1 MTARR
6 CQGAR
11 HYLITILKARNTYK
25 ALRRQAKRNCRL
37 IALLFLSVLALSLWT
52 RAQGAEAATYY
63 VSTSGSDSGSG
74 SVSSPFKTIQKGA
87 NIVNPGDTV
96 YVRGGTYYQ
105 RVSLTRSGSSAGHI
119 TFQNYPGETPVLDGT
134 GLGAGYMFAG
144 TDVSYLKIIGL
155 TVQNYTGGG
164 IFVQTSAG
172 KASHIEIRNNTVQN
186 QACDSS
192 QTYLNDAISINAWPW
207 QSSNSITDIVIDGNS
222 LSNINNVCAN
232 EALTISGEIHRFQI
246 TNNTLDAVTDIGID
260 VIGQNE
266 NGQYGRAG
274 EFPTNGI
281 ISGNEIKNSQT
292 DSRQYAAAIYLD
304 GAQNVTIEKN
314 IVHDNSDIGIDPST
328 EQSGF
333 TTQNIIIRNNVLWN
347 NGRGIDFG
355 GSWKGTT
362 AGIRVVHNTV
372 VVTTTGKQSC
382 FAMGKGTDI
391 VGKNNIAYFGSS
403 GTFYILM
410 HGAVAGTNTQTLDYN
425 DYYPASQAGLLYWY
439 GMKSSGFYKSLSA
452 YQVGTGQDANSIA
465 QNPLFTAPDNHDFT
479 LQRNSP
485 CIDAG
490 GFLTSTT
497 SAGSGTA
504 IPVADAKYFNDGYG
518 ISGVSGDTIRVGSN
532 TVTVRAVNYS
542 LNTITAD
549 RSISWNKGDGVSYAY
564 YGSKPDIGAHEYKGD
579 NRQ

>member
-1 MTARR
+1 MKTDRER
-6 CQGAR
+6 EEQIDG
-11 HYLITILKARNTYK
+11 
-25 ALRRQAKRNCRL
+25 NCRPM
-37 IALLFLSVLALSLWT
+37 ALLFLAILSLSLWT
-52 RAQGAEAATYY
+52 TAPTAEAATYH
-63 VSTSGSDSGSG
+63 VSPSGSDSGSG
-74 SVSSPFKTIQKGA
+74 TLTSPFKTIQHAA

-105 RVSLTRSGSSAGHI
+105 RVSLTRSGSSAGYI

-134 GLGAGYMFAG
+134 GFGAGYMFAA

-164 IFVQTSAG
+164 IFVQTSTG

-186 QACDSS
+186 QACDGT

-222 LSNINNVCAN
+222 LSHINNVCAN

-266 NGQYGRAG
+266 NGYYGRAG
-274 EFPTNGI
+274 EFPTDGI

-292 DSRQYAAAIYLD
+292 DGAQYAAAIYLD

-328 EQSGF
+328 EQTGF

-355 GSWKGTT
+355 ASWRGTT
-362 AGIRVVHNTV
+362 AGIRVVHNTT
-372 VVTTTGKQSC
+372 VVTATGKQSC
-382 FAMGKGTDI
+382 FAMGKGSDI
-391 VGKNNIAYFGSS
+391 VGKNNIAYFGST
-403 GTFYILM
+403 GTFYMLM
-410 HGAVAGTNTQTLDYN
+410 HGAVAGTNTQRLDYN
-425 DYYPASQAGLLYWY
+425 AYYPASRTGLLYWY
-439 GMKSSGFYKSLSA
+439 GTERSGFHKSLSA
-452 YQVGTGQDANSIA
+452 YQAGTGQDANSIV
-465 QNPLFTAPDNHDFT
+465 QNPLFTDLENHVFT
-479 LQRNSP
+479 LQKNSP
-485 CIDAG
+485 CIDRG

-497 SAGSGTA
+497 SAGAGTT

-518 ISGVSGDTIRVGSN
+518 IGGVAGDTIRVGSN
-532 TVTVRAVNYS
+532 TVTVRDVNYS
-542 LNTITAD
+542 LNIITVD
-549 RSISWNKGDGVSYAY
+549 RSISWNKGDGVSYTY

-579 NRQ
+579 HRQ